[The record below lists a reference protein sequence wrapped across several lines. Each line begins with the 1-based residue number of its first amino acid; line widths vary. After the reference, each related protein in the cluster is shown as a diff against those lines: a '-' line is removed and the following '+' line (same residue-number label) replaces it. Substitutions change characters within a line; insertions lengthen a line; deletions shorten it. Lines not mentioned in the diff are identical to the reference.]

1 MMYLENNMTSQTIVD
16 INKSKALISKAD
28 WKKMSPKELL
38 SLKTY
43 RKDDTAKLDLMF
55 NAFAADPTMPQK
67 KTIMKFIHAN
77 YRSNQFVA
85 YARQFV
91 DTHCLTIDI
100 TDIVTCLD
108 LDFSG
113 PYMQLMDT
121 LAESFTGGSRIDSPV
136 SLQYD
141 YDLAMSQY
149 EDLTK

>member
-1 MMYLENNMTSQTIVD
+1 MITNQLITN
-16 INKSKALISKAD
+16 INKSGAIISRAD
-28 WKKMSPKELL
+28 WQILASRDLL
-38 SLKTY
+38 DLKIY
-43 RKDDTAKLDLMF
+43 RKDDTAVLDAMF
-55 NAFAADPTMPQK
+55 DAFIADPAIPQK
-67 KTIMKFIHAN
+67 KTIMKFIRAN

-91 DTHCLTIDI
+91 DVHCLTIDI
-100 TDIVTCLD
+100 TDIVTSLD

-136 SLQYD
+136 TLQYD

-149 EDLTK
+149 TGLTK